1 VQHALDIPSLMKI
14 AFACS
19 LGYPANPAE
28 PYLRVRRELEDFVHH
43 NQFGHKDVLWSAINP
58 QCFPDQTS

>member
-1 VQHALDIPSLMKI
+1 MKI

-19 LGYPANPAE
+19 LGYPAEPAN

-43 NQFGHKDVLWSAINP
+43 NEFGHKDVLWSVTNP
-58 QCFPDQTS
+58 ACFPDQTS